1 VVDDTRDKRTSDA
14 PADLSRERELVVRQF
29 LKKGVEVT
37 EEVLAENRN
46 LRDANA
52 RLSDENARLRAQIA
66 SDDAIRDL
74 VKRIDLLETERD
86 RLLLGSREMEEK
98 RTEHASRES
107 EVENELHDL
116 ANLYIASSHLHSTF
130 SVRGVVRH
138 VMELLQQLLGA
149 EQYALFVT
157 SDGKQAWPVAWE
169 GMDAPAPI
177 TVGEGAIGEAMTTNL
192 STLRDDVRAAGTLE
206 QPLAIVPLAVKDE
219 VVGAIVVL
227 TTFEQKERWAAVD
240 RELFAILGVHAA
252 MAMVAGCL
260 FASARRPSDA
270 QASET
275 GGARR
280 ALASL
285 ASHMDG
291 GQATSAADSKEKERR
306 A

>member
-1 VVDDTRDKRTSDA
+1 VVDDTREKRTSDA

-46 LRDANA
+46 LHDTNA

-74 VKRIDLLETERD
+74 VKRIDLLERERD
-86 RLLLGSREMEEK
+86 RLLVGSRELEEK
-98 RTEHASRES
+98 RTEHASRAS
-107 EVENELHDL
+107 EVEDELHDL

-149 EQYALFVT
+149 ERYALFVT

-169 GMDAPAPI
+169 EMDRPANI
-177 TVGEGAIGEAMTTNL
+177 LVGEGPVGEAMTTGL
-192 STLRDDVRAAGTLE
+192 TSLRDDVRTGGSLE
-206 QPLAIVPLAVKDE
+206 APLAVVPLMVKDE

-252 MAMVAGCL
+252 MALVAGCL
-260 FASARRPSDA
+260 FAGARDEHGGES
-270 QASET
+270 

-285 ASHMDG
+285 ANHLEA
-291 GQATSAADSKEKERR
+291 GQTISPADSNEKERR